1 MRSNFE
7 TSSGGSAEIL
17 PDIGSNFNHSG
28 ISDPSFKT
36 NLDVSKL
43 SESSLGKLITK
54 SDSTMFGLRVYNWSA
69 FLD

>member
-43 SESSLGKLITK
+43 SESSLGKFITK
-54 SDSTMFGLRVYNWSA
+54 FESAMFGFKVNN
-69 FLD
+69 